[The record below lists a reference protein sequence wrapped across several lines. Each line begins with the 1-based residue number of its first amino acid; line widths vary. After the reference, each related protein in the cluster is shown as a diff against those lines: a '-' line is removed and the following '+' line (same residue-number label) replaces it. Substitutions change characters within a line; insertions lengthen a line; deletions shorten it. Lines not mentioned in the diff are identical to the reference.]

1 MINFKMNSTDNNC
14 HMNLEE
20 KEITFIY
27 VSRKNLKQK
36 LVEIGGL

>member
-1 MINFKMNSTDNNC
+1 MINFKMNSTDNNRY
-14 HMNLEE
+14 MNLEE

-27 VSRKNLKQK
+27 VLRKNLKQK